1 MKYLSKLISVVLI
14 FILLSPL
21 TGCVSMV
28 MGGAA
33 SIGVAAMEDRPL
45 RVHAKD
51 TAIAT
56 EIRYNLVEAREKLIT
71 NIGVEVYEGKALI
84 TGVVRSVEMRAQAL
98 KIVWKTDGVK
108 DVFNEL
114 QVGNNRIKDLAKDSW
129 VTTQLRSKI
138 TFDQEILAINY
149 FIETVNGTVYL
160 IGIAQSQQEI
170 EKVTSYARSLG
181 YVTRVISH
189 VRVKKVNY

>member
-71 NIGVEVYEGKALI
+71 NIGVEVYEG
-84 TGVVRSVEMRAQAL
+84 
-98 KIVWKTDGVK
+98 K